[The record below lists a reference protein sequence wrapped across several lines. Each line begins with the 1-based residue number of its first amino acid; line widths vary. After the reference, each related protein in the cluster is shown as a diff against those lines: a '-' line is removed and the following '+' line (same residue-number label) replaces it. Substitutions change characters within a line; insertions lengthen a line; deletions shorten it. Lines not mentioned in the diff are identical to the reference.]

1 MIFNNSKFN
10 SHWPTKALNE
20 LGTFNRGKSKH
31 RPRNDIKL
39 FMNGNIPLIQTG
51 NVKQANIFIKTHS
64 NNYNQFGLAQ
74 SKLWAKGTLCI
85 TIAANIAET
94 SMLDYDMCFPDSI
107 VGFNAFP
114 DECSETFMH
123 YIFTYIR
130 AGIQS
135 RIQGSIQDNINIEYL
150 TNLKFKIPVKE
161 ERKQIENLLFSLDA
175 KIEINNKINQE
186 LEAMAKT
193 LYDYW
198 FVQFDFPDKNEKPY
212 KSSGGNMVFNEELKR
227 EIPEGWEVKE
237 LENIESNIVTGKTPS
252 TKNKNFYNG
261 SIPFITIGDIRGNMH
276 VTETQQTLSKLGANQ
291 NINKFLPKGSICV
304 TCIASPGLVGFV
316 TKDSQT
322 NQQINSIIC
331 ENEEITFF
339 LYFYLKD
346 YFKFAKASSGST
358 FSNMNKGEFSSIKTI
373 KPPKKV
379 LVSFSNKSGASIN
392 KILKNQI
399 ENQKLSELRDWLL
412 PMLMNGQVSVGYAEQ
427 EVESLGLVAE
437 GGEIYKNE

>member
-198 FVQFDFPDKNEKPY
+198 FVQFDFPDKNGKPY